1 MTSCFVELA
10 NLVAVGLGVNF
21 ARLLPSSRVKMH
33 QQSMVVPCSV
43 DHHPS
48 YLSPASTVQAIA
60 LLELYLVPSLSRV
73 ISILFAVD
81 LQCFPKKTRMGS
93 TCPQRPDLFD

>member
-48 YLSPASTVQAIA
+48 TN
-60 LLELYLVPSLSRV
+60 E
-73 ISILFAVD
+73 
-81 LQCFPKKTRMGS
+81 
-93 TCPQRPDLFD
+93 FD